1 MSINRV
7 ILTGNIGKEIDLK
20 YTQSGKAVANF
31 SLAVTDSFD
40 REKTNWI
47 NIVVWN
53 KTAESCASYLSKGS
67 KIGIDGRI
75 QVRDY
80 ENQEGKKVYVTEV
93 VADRVEFLDSK
104 KSGESKPQEKPQ
116 GGQDKAWAELGN
128 IEIED
133 GSGEDIPF

>member
-1 MSINRV
+1 MSVNRC
-7 ILTGNIGKEIDLK
+7 IFTGRLGKPVELK

-31 SLAVTDSFD
+31 SLAVSDSYD
-40 REKTNWI
+40 KEKTHWLSI
-47 NIVVWN
+47 TVWG
-53 KTAESCASYLSKGS
+53 KSAENCAQYIDKGS
-67 KIGIDGRI
+67 HVAVEGR
-75 QVRDY
+75 VSTRDY
-80 ENQEGKKVYVTEV
+80 EKQDGTKVYVTEF